1 MSNLQA
7 IAVLEKVETHGSLP
21 TEAKALAIK
30 ALRKQ
35 SNIKNCI
42 ERLNQIE
49 YKEILW
55 SNDNLIQ
62 LLSSFLVEGGKSDG

>member
-1 MSNLQA
+1 MNNLQA
-7 IAVLEKVETHGSLP
+7 IAVLKMIETHGSLP
-21 TEAKALAIK
+21 TEAKELSIK
-30 ALRKQ
+30 ALQKQ

-55 SNDNLIQ
+55 SNENLIQ
-62 LLSSFLVEGGKSDG
+62 LLTSFLAEGRKSDG